1 MSGTERDAKAIFC
14 EALDRPAGSDR
25 AAYLEIACRG
35 DAALRSRV
43 EALLIAYLDAGN
55 FLESPAVKPTTG
67 AAPRRTEGV
76 GTVIGPYTLVE
87 PIGDGGM
94 GVVYLAEQHEP
105 VRRRVALKVIKP
117 GMDTRQVIARFEA
130 ERQALALMEHP
141 NIARVYD
148 AGTTDSGRPYFV
160 MELVH
165 GLPITEHCDRER
177 FSPKDRLALFVSVC
191 QAVQHA
197 HQKGIIHRDLKSSN
211 VLVTS
216 HDGTPMVKVIDFGV
230 AKAIDR
236 KLTLTEK
243 TLYTQATQ
251 MVGTPLYM
259 SPEQAGL
266 GGLDIDT
273 RTDIYALGVLLYE
286 LLTGTTPFD
295 NGRLGTVTGDE
306 IRRIIREEEPP
317 RPSTRISTP
326 GPAAAT
332 ASANRRS
339 DPRVLRRLFRG
350 ELDWIVMKALEKDRN
365 RRYETASA
373 FAADVLRYLRDEP
386 VQACPPS
393 VGYRL
398 RKFVRRN
405 QGPVLAVSLVAL
417 ALVAGLAVAT
427 WGMIRAEQA
436 RRDALSAQRAEAR
449 RAEGERRA
457 REEAQ
462 KRLAQ
467 IETGNEILASVFRD
481 LDPIAAENAGV
492 PLRVALGVRLG
503 EAARQLEG
511 EVVGDPLA
519 VARLQH
525 VLGVSLRELGHL
537 EQAERV
543 LVAATRTRKRLLGAD
558 HLDTVATEHHLALLY
573 RARANYAPAEALLKQ
588 VLATRTARLGADHPD
603 TLASQ
608 HNLAWLYQSRRKYAQ
623 AEVLYQQ
630 VLAARTARLGA
641 DHPDTLTSQHR
652 LAMLYRSQSRY
663 DQAEALLKQ
672 VLAARTV
679 RLGADHLD
687 TVATK
692 QQLAALYLVLEKLAP
707 AEMLYRDVL
716 AARTA
721 KLGAD
726 HPDTLTTRHHL
737 ASLYQAQ
744 GKHAPAEALLKEVLA
759 VRSTRLGADHPD
771 TLANRYELAAL
782 YLTQGKYA
790 PAEALLKEVLAT
802 DAARQEAD
810 HRVIHYSKYELAA
823 LYHNQGKYALAEPLY
838 REVLATRTAWLGAD
852 HPETLGVQAD
862 VGLNYCAA
870 GQFADGIRLLEEVH
884 RKGGTQPYMPLVDK
898 ALLAAYARAGKTSEA
913 TALAMDR
920 VQAARTQSPFDRSK
934 LAAALAEAG
943 RVLLDATAYAD
954 AELLLREGLALD
966 EKLAPEAWAT
976 HHARSLLGGALLG
989 QKKYAD
995 SEPLLVQGYEG
1006 LKEHVAEIPPEDR
1019 GSMTTALERLVELYD
1034 AWHRP
1039 EEAARWRK
1047 ELERRKEAVRSTGCG
1062 GRSTD

>member
-1 MSGTERDAKAIFC
+1 MSGTEPDAKSIFC
-14 EALDRPAGSDR
+14 EALDRPTGSDR
-25 AAYLEIACRG
+25 AAYLEAACRG

-43 EALLIAYLDAGN
+43 EALLLAYLDAGT
-55 FLESPAVKPTTG
+55 FLESPAVKPTIG
-67 AAPRRTEGV
+67 AAPRPTEGV

-87 PIGDGGM
+87 PIGEGGM

-130 ERQALALMEHP
+130 ERQALALMDHP
-141 NIARVYD
+141 HIARVYD

-160 MELVH
+160 MELVR
-165 GLPITEHCDRER
+165 GQPITESCDRER
-177 FSPKDRLALFVSVC
+177 SSPRDRLALFVDVC
-191 QAVQHA
+191 RAVQHA
-197 HQKGIIHRDLKSSN
+197 HQKGIIHRDLKPSN

-216 HDGTPMVKVIDFGV
+216 HDGAPEVKVIDFGV
-230 AKAIDR
+230 AKAIGR
-236 KLTLTEK
+236 QLTEK
-243 TLYTQATQ
+243 TLHTRSTQ

-259 SPEQAGL
+259 SPEQAGQ

-295 NGRLGTVTGDE
+295 NGRLGMVSDDE
-306 IRRIIREEEPP
+306 IRRIIREEEPA

-326 GPAAAT
+326 GPAAAA

-339 DPRVLRRLFRG
+339 DPRGLRRLFRG

-365 RRYETASA
+365 RRYETAGA
-373 FAADVLRYLRDEP
+373 FAADILRYLRDEP

-462 KRLAQ
+462 KRLVQ

-511 EVVGDPLA
+511 DVVGDPLA

-525 VLGVSLRELGHL
+525 VLGISLRELGHL

-573 RARANYAPAEALLKQ
+573 RARANYAPAEALLEQ

-608 HNLAWLYQSRRKYAQ
+608 HNLAWLYQSRRKYAR
-623 AEVLYQQ
+623 AEALYRQ

-652 LAMLYRSQSRY
+652 LAILYRSQARY
-663 DQAEALLKQ
+663 DQAEALFKQ
-672 VLAARTV
+672 VLEARTA

-692 QQLAALYLVLEKLAP
+692 QQLAALYLALEKLAP
-707 AEMLYRDVL
+707 AETLYRDVL

-744 GKHAPAEALLKEVLA
+744 GKHAPAEALLREVLA
-759 VRSTRLGADHPD
+759 VRCTRLGADHPD

-782 YLTQGKYA
+782 YLTEGKYA

-802 DAARQEAD
+802 EAAGREAG
-810 HRVIHYSKYELAA
+810 HRVIHHSRYELAA

-838 REVLATRTAWLGAD
+838 REVLATVAARLGAD

-862 VGLNYCAA
+862 LGLNSCDA
-870 GQFADGIRLLEEVH
+870 GQFADGISRLEEVH
-884 RKGGTQPYMPLVDK
+884 RKGGAQPFMPWVEK
-898 ALLAAYARAGKTSEA
+898 ALLTAYVQAGKTSEA
-913 TALAMDR
+913 TALAMER
-920 VQAARTQSPFDRSK
+920 VQAARTQSPLDRSK
-934 LAAALAEAG
+934 LAAALADAG
-943 RVLLDATAYAD
+943 RALLDATAYAD
-954 AELLLREGLALD
+954 AEPLLREGLALD
-966 EKLAPEAWAT
+966 EELAPDAWAT

-995 SEPLLVQGYEG
+995 AEPLLLQGYAG
-1006 LKEHVAEIPPEDR
+1006 LKAHEAEIPPEDR
-1019 GSMTTALERLVELYD
+1019 GSLTTALNRLVELYD
-1034 AWHRP
+1034 AWDRP
-1039 EEAARWRK
+1039 EAAAGWRK
-1047 ELERRKEAVRSTGCG
+1047 ELERRNAEIRSTGCG
-1062 GRSTD
+1062 GRSPD